1 MKRILRLLAF
11 LAKEMLDIARQPL
24 LLVMLILGPFL
35 ILLLFG
41 MGYTGRQAPVRIIVV
56 APPNSQLPAD
66 LQTRLQEFGPEY
78 PLTFS
83 ADAEAAIAKLKS
95 GNADL
100 VALVPA
106 NTQDTLMQGKQ
117 VTIHLLINAVS
128 PFRRDYV
135 SFTAHTIVGDIN
147 KELLRQVVKRA
158 EATSNVQQI
167 NPDILAQPVV
177 TTMENVARFKPTYVG
192 FYAPAVVALL
202 VQHIAITFAALSLV
216 RDRTQGTN
224 ELFEVSP
231 LSPWEALTGKFM
243 SYMLMTLAIGLILT
257 LVILRLL
264 DLPLYGN
271 PWHFLLLMMLEIGA
285 SLAWGFFI
293 SAISHQESQAVQ
305 LAMILLL
312 SSVFFSGFF
321 LDLASLMRTVRFVS
335 YSMPVTYA
343 IAGFQDIM
351 LAGTPPQLWHL
362 YALVAMIVVLMTLA
376 WLFYRR
382 QFRLA

>member
-1 MKRILRLLAF
+1 MKRILRLLSF
-11 LAKEMLDIARQPL
+11 LAKEVLDIARQPL
-24 LLVMLILGPFL
+24 LLLLLILGPFL

-41 MGYTGRQAPVRIIVV
+41 MGYTGQQAPVRIVIV
-56 APPNSQLPAD
+56 APPDSQLPSD
-66 LQTRLQEFGPEY
+66 VESRLKEFGPEY
-78 PLTFS
+78 PVVFTSDL
-83 ADAEAAIAKLKS
+83 EAAITRLQN

-100 VALVPA
+100 VAVVPSH
-106 NTQDTLMQGKQ
+106 TQDTLLRGKQ
-117 VTIHLLINAVS
+117 VHIQLLIDAIS

-135 SFTAHTIVGDIN
+135 SFTAHTIITDIN
-147 KELLRQVVKRA
+147 RELLRQIVTRA
-158 EATSNVQQI
+158 EQNPNMQQV

-177 TTMENVARFKPTYVG
+177 TTTDNISRFKPTYVG

-202 VQHIAITFAALSLV
+202 VQHIAVTFAALSLV

-231 LSPWEALTGKFM
+231 LSPAEALVGKFL
-243 SYMLMTLAIGLILT
+243 SYLLMTLAIGLVLT

-264 DLPLYGN
+264 SLPLYGS
-271 PWHFLLLMMLEIGA
+271 PWLFLLLMVLEIGA

-293 SAISHQESQAVQ
+293 SSVSQQESQAVQ

-321 LDLASLMRTVRFVS
+321 LDLASLLRNVRVVS

-351 LAGTPPQLWHL
+351 LAGQAPQGWHL
-362 YALVAMIVVLMTLA
+362 SALGGMTVVFMLLA

>member
-1 MKRILRLLAF
+1 MKRILRLLSF
-11 LAKEMLDIARQPL
+11 LAKEVLDIARQPL
-24 LLVMLILGPFL
+24 LLLLLILGPFL

-41 MGYTGRQAPVRIIVV
+41 MGYTGQQAPVRIVIV
-56 APPNSQLPAD
+56 APPDSQLPSD
-66 LQTRLQEFGPEY
+66 VESRLKEFGPEY
-78 PLTFS
+78 PVVFTSDL
-83 ADAEAAIAKLKS
+83 EAAITRLQN

-100 VALVPA
+100 VAVVPSH
-106 NTQDTLMQGKQ
+106 TQDTLLRGKQ
-117 VTIHLLINAVS
+117 VHIQLLIDAIS

-135 SFTAHTIVGDIN
+135 SFTAHTIITDIN
-147 KELLRQVVKRA
+147 RELLRQIVTRA
-158 EATSNVQQI
+158 EQNPNMQQV

-177 TTMENVARFKPTYVG
+177 TTTDNISRFKPTYVG

-202 VQHIAITFAALSLV
+202 VQHIAVTFAALSLV

-231 LSPWEALTGKFM
+231 LSPAEALVWKFL
-243 SYMLMTLAIGLILT
+243 SYLLMTLAIGLVLT

-264 DLPLYGN
+264 SLPLYGS
-271 PWHFLLLMMLEIGA
+271 PWLFLLLMVLEIGA

-293 SAISHQESQAVQ
+293 SSVSQQESQAVQ

-321 LDLASLMRTVRFVS
+321 LDLASLLRNVRVVS

-351 LAGTPPQLWHL
+351 LAGQAPQGWHL
-362 YALVAMIVVLMTLA
+362 SALGGMTVVFMLLA